1 MEEFNRLIQIIKTL
15 RSPKGCPWD
24 RAQKISDYERYL
36 LEEAYE
42 LIEALRGGKVEEVKE
57 EIGDLYLILS
67 MITEMFAEKK
77 KFSHAQALD
86 GISNKLIYRHP
97 HVFAKKKIK
106 GKDAVLAYW
115 IKNKAK
121 KKNRK
126 TVKDRLPQTAPAL
139 LLAEIFLKEK
149 KHIQD
154 IKKEKAVSRDALIES
169 LLKGLKTIKSSKKNE
184 KVFEDFLINAA
195 RLAYMDKIQAESLLR
210 ARVLREAGSIKY

>member
-1 MEEFNRLIQIIKTL
+1 MKQFDRLIQIIKTL

-42 LIEALRGGKVEEVKE
+42 LIEALRGNKPEEVRE

-77 KFSHAQALD
+77 KFDHQQALD

-97 HVFAKKKIK
+97 HVFGKKKIK
-106 GKDAVLAYW
+106 GKNAVLAYW

-139 LLAEIFLKEK
+139 LLAEVFLKEK

-154 IKKEKAVSRDALIES
+154 IKKEKPMSRDALIENIFKE
-169 LLKGLKTIKSSKKNE
+169 LKSIKGSGKNE
-184 KVFEDFLINAA
+184 EAFDDLLIDIS

-210 ARVLREAGSIKY
+210 SRVLREAERIRY

>member
-1 MEEFNRLIQIIKTL
+1 MKQFDRLIKIIKTL

-42 LIEALRGGKVEEVKE
+42 LIEALRSGKSEEVRE
-57 EIGDLYLILS
+57 EVGDLYLILS

-77 KFSHAQALD
+77 KFNHQQALE

-97 HVFAKKKIK
+97 HVFAGKKII

-139 LLAEIFLKEK
+139 LLAEVFLKEK

-154 IKKEKAVSRDALIES
+154 IKKEKPISRDVLIGKIFNE
-169 LLKGLKTIKSSKKNE
+169 LK
-184 KVFEDFLINAA
+184 
-195 RLAYMDKIQAESLLR
+195 
-210 ARVLREAGSIKY
+210 SIKDS

>member
-1 MEEFNRLIQIIKTL
+1 MEQFDRLIKIIKTL

-42 LIEALRGGKVEEVKE
+42 LIEALRGGKHEEVRE

-67 MITEMFAEKK
+67 MLTEMFAEKK
-77 KFSHAQALD
+77 KFDHAQALD
-86 GISNKLIYRHP
+86 GISNKLVYRHP
-97 HVFAKKKIK
+97 HVFADKKIK

-154 IKKEKAVSRDALIES
+154 TKKEKPISRNVLIEKIFKE
-169 LLKGLKTIKSSKKNE
+169 LKSIRDFGINE
-184 KVFEDFLINAA
+184 KIFDDLLINIAW
-195 RLAYMDKIQAESLLR
+195 LAYTDKIQAESLLR
-210 ARVLREAGSIKY
+210 SRVLREAASIKY